1 MSDLQSTYGNYKST
15 LQTIASKI
23 GDIEQE
29 TEEHKYAPQYHIFR
43 VSNFTPASHTALL
56 LESSLQQAA

>member
-1 MSDLQSTYGNYKST
+1 MYGNYKST

-29 TEEHKYAPQYHIFR
+29 TEEHKYAPHYHVVRF
-43 VSNFTPASHTALL
+43 SNSTLASHTALL
-56 LESSLQQAA
+56 LESSLQ

>member
-1 MSDLQSTYGNYKST
+1 MVDLQTTYQNYKST

-29 TEEHKYAPQYHIFR
+29 TEEHKYARPSPTFAWILQIPPLASYTAIF
-43 VSNFTPASHTALL
+43 
-56 LESSLQQAA
+56 LESSLQ